1 MDMKFLKVRRMLG
14 TRSLLD
20 GNDAAPTPGSWFK
33 PSRGAM
39 KQTLGVKLGRRA
51 GAV

>member
-20 GNDAAPTPGSWFK
+20 GNDLQPP
-33 PSRGAM
+33 
-39 KQTLGVKLGRRA
+39 RRA
-51 GAV
+51 AGSNLPEEP